1 MKQALDGVRVLEF
14 TQVMA
19 GPFCAMLLGDLGAD
33 IIKVEPPGGDTTRRM
48 GQRHGMESTG
58 YWAVNRNKRGI
69 VLNLK
74 DRRAQDL
81 ARTLVCQADVVV
93 ENYRPGVMAGFG
105 LDYERLKKE
114 QSSLIYASVSG
125 FGATGPY
132 AHKGGFDLVAQGM
145 SGIMSVTGEDG
156 RPPIKC
162 GIPVTDLGAG
172 LFAEQA
178 ILAAYIHRL
187 KTGEG
192 QYIDTSLLEAGVA
205 LSVWESTQ
213 YFSTGDIPEPMGSA
227 HRMSAPYQ
235 AIRCADGY
243 INLGAANTRTW
254 EKFAN
259 AIGRPELIDRPEY
272 AEDGLRVQNRHQL
285 TREIEDVTTQQPR
298 SHWLAVL
305 EEIGVP
311 CGPISNYA
319 EVFADPHIQARN
331 MVQEMEHPVGGTV
344 QVLGPAAKLSATP
357 ARLTRRS
364 PLYAEHTA
372 EVLAEIGCVASE
384 IQELEKAG
392 VIVTCPDSPQCGVNN
407 CAP

>member
-1 MKQALDGVRVLEF
+1 MKQALEGVRVLEF

-33 IIKVEPPGGDTTRRM
+33 VIKVEPPGGDTTRRM
-48 GQRHGMESTG
+48 GKRQGMESAG

-74 DRRAQDL
+74 DRRAQDIVRTL
-81 ARTLVCQADVVV
+81 ARQADVVV

-105 LDYERLKKE
+105 LDYDSLKQE
-114 QSSLIYASVSG
+114 QPSIIYASVSG
-125 FGATGPY
+125 FGSTGPY

-145 SGIMSVTGEDG
+145 SGIMSVTGEEG
-156 RPPIKC
+156 RPPVKC

-213 YFSTGDIPEPMGSA
+213 YFSTGGIPEPMGSA

-254 EKFAN
+254 EKFAQ
-259 AIGRPELIDRPEY
+259 AIGRPELLDRPEY
-272 AEDGLRVQNRHQL
+272 AEDGLRVKNRHQL
-285 TREIEDVTTQQPR
+285 TQEIEAVTAQQPR

-305 EEIGVP
+305 EEVGVP

-319 EVFADPHIQARN
+319 EVFADPHIQARG

-357 ARLTRRS
+357 ARLARPS
-364 PLYAEHTA
+364 PLYGEHTA
-372 EVLAEIGCVASE
+372 EVLAEVGCTQAE

-392 VIVTCPDSPQCGVNN
+392 VIAMRPDPPQ
-407 CAP
+407 